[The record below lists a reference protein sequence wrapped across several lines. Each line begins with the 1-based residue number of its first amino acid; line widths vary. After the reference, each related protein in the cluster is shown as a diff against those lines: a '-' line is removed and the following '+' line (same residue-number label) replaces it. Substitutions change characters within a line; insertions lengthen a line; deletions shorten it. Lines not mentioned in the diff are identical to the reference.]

1 MIGTDFNPNGF
12 ERIGPKTAIKL
23 VKENGKLENI
33 SQIQEQLEKIDY
45 NAIRKIFLQ
54 PEIAKVDKIEFGE
67 VDYNGIAKYLSN
79 ERSFS
84 KERVDTSLNRL
95 RKNLEKKSHTL
106 EQWFN

>member
-23 VKENGKLENI
+23 IKESGKLEDI

-45 NAIRKIFLQ
+45 KTIRKIFLE
-54 PEIAKVDKIEFGE
+54 PEIAKINKIEFNE
-67 VDYNGIAKYLSN
+67 VDYNGIAEYLSN

-84 KERVDTSLNRL
+84 RDRVDSSLNRL
-95 RKNLEKKSHTL
+95 KKSLEKKSHTL